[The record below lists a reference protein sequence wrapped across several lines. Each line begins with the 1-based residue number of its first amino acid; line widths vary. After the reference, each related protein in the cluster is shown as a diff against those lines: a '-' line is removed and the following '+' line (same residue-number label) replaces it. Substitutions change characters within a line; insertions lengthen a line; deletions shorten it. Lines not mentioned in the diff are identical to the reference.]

1 MNSLSI
7 IFLLCVVSI
16 AGTSENS
23 ESPTVRRHK
32 NKSPQEEVVFAEQGP
47 VAHRLPTDFK
57 SLGSLRELRKNIH
70 EYMQDEDFHNRSRD
84 LMCEGRDKASYG
96 CECGALWCCAGFATV
111 GGALFT
117 RPEIPTTD
125 LYACGPYVCLS
136 VLGVLVA
143 SRGMKMVALSWE
155 DEDKVE
161 LLAEQRARHKID

>member
-96 CECGALWCCAGFATV
+96 CEVWSAVVLC
-111 GGALFT
+111 
-117 RPEIPTTD
+117 R
-125 LYACGPYVCLS
+125 VCY
-136 VLGVLVA
+136 
-143 SRGMKMVALSWE
+143 SRGCLIYAP
-155 DEDKVE
+155 
-161 LLAEQRARHKID
+161 RNPYH